1 MHDIF
6 SEENSEPVLLAD
18 IEKRFQS
25 DQSKGNAS

>member
-6 SEENSEPVLLAD
+6 SEENSEPVLLVD
-18 IEKRFQS
+18 IEKHFQS